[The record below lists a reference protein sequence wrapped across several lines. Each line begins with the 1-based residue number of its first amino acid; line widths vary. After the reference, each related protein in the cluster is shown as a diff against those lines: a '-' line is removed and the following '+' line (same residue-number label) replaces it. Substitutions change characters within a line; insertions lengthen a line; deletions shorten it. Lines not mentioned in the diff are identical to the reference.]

1 MTYPE
6 TLFELLE
13 KYYISVPIVQRDYV
27 QGSNE
32 SIIKELLDDIKNAIV
47 NKAQLGL
54 NFVYGKTD
62 EKRLI
67 PLDGQQRLTTL
78 FLLHLFAC
86 REISEKD
93 ILLKKFSYETRRSS
107 REFFQRLCEHKHRIE
122 VLKDDITPSD
132 AIKDAIWFHSRWE
145 YDPTIKS
152 ALICLDKIATLFRD
166 VNNLIDALES
176 TSPKPIVFNFIPM
189 TDMGMEDSLYIK
201 LNARGRALTSF
212 ETYKVELLSKVE
224 NQGNLPFTKDDFA
237 QKLDTTWSKYFWD
250 LKPEEFDNNYR
261 NFFSLI
267 FGRLISS
274 TSFVSSS
281 AKFQDIITNESL
293 CEAYY
298 SMEYLVS
305 HTHNEITQH
314 LRDCITKESPSYS
327 DRIIFSAIGVFLGKS
342 KNNIDDKKLGDWFRV
357 ISNLTINTTIERPMI
372 YISARN
378 TLDSLGDNCLDI
390 LEYMASKKQ
399 LTLTGFSPDQINEE
413 CVKANLILM
422 GYADIITNA
431 EKHPYFSGQIRSGL
445 NMAELTLDEISSY
458 SDSDIKNRIEKFSE
472 IWSRIAD
479 LFGKTQ
485 PKNGSLL
492 RASLLSFGDYMPS
505 SGQYLSFCVDRPDEP
520 TSLKALFT
528 SGHKSVIALIDKLL
542 CIQHDTV
549 NQEMQ
554 KIVDDKMKTL
564 QNTDWRYWVLK
575 YSDRMFGYLSD
586 SYMRIC
592 SLNGTYLLVSKYAS
606 SSHCRELFTFALWLE
621 LKGANKNA
629 SLPREYGRDADY
641 RVVFENKVIRYLNG
655 HFEIMDSSGTIIQ
668 TMDIPATINAL

>member
-1 MTYPE
+1 MQENSVLCKTVG
-6 TLFELLE
+6 ELRDFRFVIPD
-13 KYYISVPIVQRDYV
+13 YQRGYRWTRQEVND
-27 QGSNE
+27 
-32 SIIKELLDDIKNAIV
+32 LLDDISSFDIGSQKEPLFYYLQPLV
-47 NKAQLGL
+47 
-54 NFVYGKTD
+54 VRRVD
-62 EKRLI
+62 EI
-67 PLDGQQRLTTL
+67 TFEVVDGQQRLTTI
-78 FLLHLFAC
+78 FIIFKFAAD
-86 REISEKD
+86 EM
-93 ILLKKFSYETRRSS
+93 
-107 REFFQRLCEHKHRIE
+107 
-122 VLKDDITPSD
+122 
-132 AIKDAIWFHSRWE
+132 
-145 YDPTIKS
+145 KS
-152 ALICLDKIATLFRD
+152 AKCPYSLEYTTHEGSKTYLDNLKISD
-166 VNNLIDALES
+166 EID
-176 TSPKPIVFNFIPM
+176 K
-189 TDMGMEDSLYIK
+189 
-201 LNARGRALTSF
+201 
-212 ETYKVELLSKVE
+212 E
-224 NQGNLPFTKDDFA
+224 N
-237 QKLDTTWSKYFWD
+237 
-250 LKPEEFDNNYR
+250 
-261 NFFSLI
+261 
-267 FGRLISS
+267 
-274 TSFVSSS
+274 
-281 AKFQDIITNESL
+281 
-293 CEAYY
+293 
-298 SMEYLVS
+298 MEYLVS

-390 LEYMASKKQ
+390 LEYMASKNQ

-655 HFEIMDSSGTIIQ
+655 HFKIIDSSGTIIQ